1 MVNLI
6 GVVGVLGVRD
16 EVREIGVRELG
27 VAGEVL
33 VRVSDIAVEEI
44 VTRVGGVHEVGVVGD
59 ITGEIVREKH
69 MHSYQ
74 YIYFR
79 KTFL

>member
-1 MVNLI
+1 MFE
-6 GVVGVLGVRD
+6 VLD
-16 EVREIGVRELG
+16 GVRELIG
-27 VAGEVL
+27 VSGGVREFTGG
-33 VRVSDIAVEEI
+33 VRVLEITVGEDIRYI
-44 VTRVGGVHEVGVVGD
+44 TGGVHEVGVVGD